1 MNLAPIAIFCYER
14 VEHLQKLIEH
24 LCRNHLAKESEVY
37 FFIDGPKS
45 DNAKKVDLVF
55 KYVSSLK
62 IFKRTEIIQRD
73 RNIGLSSSI
82 ITGVNHVLS
91 EHGRVIV
98 LEDDLLPAPNFLGY
112 CNESLNRY
120 EHCQEVGCIHGYNYP
135 IENQSS
141 SCFFLRGADC
151 WGWATW
157 KDSWKL
163 FDQDGQFLLKS
174 LKKRRLTRRFDLDG
188 SYHFTKTLQNCIL
201 GKNDSWAIRWH
212 ASLFLA
218 GKLTLYPPSS
228 LIQNI
233 GLDSSGTHCS
243 STEKYDVKLSNSQDD
258 LHFPENVSEN
268 FEMREK
274 IKNFHRP
281 GRKIFKISYIYEFFC
296 KTFFRNNG
304 I

>member
-14 VEHLQKLIEH
+14 VEHLEKLIEH
-24 LCRNHLAKESEVY
+24 LCGNHLAKESEVY
-37 FFIDGPKS
+37 FFLDGPKS

-55 KYVSSLK
+55 EYVSSLRS
-62 IFKRTEIIQRD
+62 FKRTEIIQRD
-73 RNIGLSSSI
+73 GNLGLSRSI
-82 ITGVNHVLS
+82 ITGVNHVFE
-91 EHGRVIV
+91 EHDRVIV
-98 LEDDLLPAPNFLGY
+98 LEDDLLPAPSFLTY

-120 EHCQEVGCIHGYNYP
+120 EHCHEVGCIHGYNYP
-135 IENQSS
+135 IEKKSS
-141 SCFFLRGADC
+141 SFFFLRGADS

-174 LKKRRLTRRFDLDG
+174 LKKRRLTRSFDLDG
-188 SYHFTKTLQNCIL
+188 SYHFTKTLRNCIL

-228 LIQNI
+228 LINNI

-243 STEKYDVKLSNSQDD
+243 TTDKYDVKYSIDFQNFN
-258 LHFPENVSEN
+258 FPEKISEN

-274 IKNFHRP
+274 IKSFHKP
-281 GRKIFKISYIYEFFC
+281 GRKNFKISYMYEILC
-296 KTFFRNNG
+296 KTLFRNNG